1 MFLFGQAAPY
11 GAPAA
16 FGPAE
21 SFGDPSLLI
30 LAGYNLYI
38 LGIVIAF
45 ALFLLLSVVPFFLI
59 LFGCEL
65 ALRVLSETGVQLF
78 KYLLIMFRGLRRSPL
93 RTALSY
99 LALFV
104 LTVVLTLI
112 YAVLHLLSNVT
123 TEKEANFKVIMTEKF
138 SIPSMMPPSHHA
150 TLKQMI
156 DRLPPE
162 MRPAN
167 GDDDIMT
174 WSFTGGTTDPT
185 NPRPENA
192 LFMFTMEPKKILTMM
207 DGLEPKDLTE
217 TELAQM
223 REFVR
228 LMDED
233 PRRIIVSKTRMEKM
247 GLAVGQRLK
256 LYGLNYK
263 DVVFDF
269 EVIGQPRDGKYE
281 GVGFMN
287 REYLIK
293 QIEAYEREKRV
304 RHPLAEKCINL
315 IWVRVPNREA
325 YERLAAMCNDP
336 KNFSP
341 QVKLETASAGIG
353 SWLEAYKDILFGMKY
368 LMAPCML
375 AIMSLVVANAISISV
390 RERRTELA
398 VLKVL
403 GFRPWHVMGLVLG
416 EALLIGFF
424 AGFLGTFIVWYFL
437 GNVKFQV
444 AFFGAFV
451 IPDETLL
458 YGPLLG
464 MAVATAGSFL
474 PALSARN
481 VKVSE
486 VFSKVA

>member
-1 MFLFGQAAPY
+1 MLFGQSMPY

-16 FGPAE
+16 FGPQT
-21 SFGDPSLLI
+21 GVDPSLLV

-38 LGIVIAF
+38 LGIVIVI
-45 ALFLLLSVVPFFLI
+45 ALFLLVSVIPFFAV
-59 LFGCEL
+59 LFLCEF
-65 ALRVLSETGVQLF
+65 ALKILSETGIQFF

-123 TEKEANFKVIMTEKF
+123 TEKEANFKVIITERY
-138 SIPSMMPPSHHA
+138 SIPSQMPPSHLE
-150 TLKQMI
+150 TLKRMI
-156 DRLPPE
+156 AKLPPDL
-162 MRPAN
+162 RPVN
-167 GDDDIMT
+167 GDDDIMS

-185 NPRPENA
+185 NPRPENM
-192 LFMFTMEPKKILTMM
+192 LFMFSMEPRKILTMM
-207 DGLEPKDLTE
+207 DGFEPSNLTAD
-217 TELAQM
+217 ELKMMQGYVKQM
-223 REFVR
+223 E
-228 LMDED
+228 ED
-233 PRRIIVSKTRMEKM
+233 PRRILVSKVRMEKM
-247 GLAVGQRLK
+247 GLTVGQRIK
-256 LYGLNYK
+256 LYGWGFN

-269 EVIGQPRDGKYE
+269 EVIGMPPDGKYE
-281 GVGFMN
+281 GAGFMN
-287 REYLIK
+287 NAYLFSQIK
-293 QIEAYEREKRV
+293 AYERLKGTRS
-304 RHPLAEKCINL
+304 PLADKCINL
-315 IWVRVPNREA
+315 IWVKVPNKEA
-325 YERLAAMCNDP
+325 YQRLSALCNDP

-341 QVKLETASAGIG
+341 AVKLETASAGIG

-424 AGFLGTFIVWYFL
+424 AGFLAVGLVYFGL
-437 GNVKFQV
+437 GNFKFQV

-451 IPDETLL
+451 IPPETLI
-458 YGPLLG
+458 YGPMLG

-486 VFSKVA
+486 VFSRVA

>member
-1 MFLFGQAAPY
+1 
-11 GAPAA
+11 
-16 FGPAE
+16 
-21 SFGDPSLLI
+21 
-30 LAGYNLYI
+30 
-38 LGIVIAF
+38 
-45 ALFLLLSVVPFFLI
+45 
-59 LFGCEL
+59 
-65 ALRVLSETGVQLF
+65 
-78 KYLLIMFRGLRRSPL
+78 
-93 RTALSY
+93 
-99 LALFV
+99 
-104 LTVVLTLI
+104 
-112 YAVLHLLSNVT
+112 
-123 TEKEANFKVIMTEKF
+123 
-138 SIPSMMPPSHHA
+138 
-150 TLKQMI
+150 
-156 DRLPPE
+156 
-162 MRPAN
+162 
-167 GDDDIMT
+167 
-174 WSFTGGTTDPT
+174 
-185 NPRPENA
+185 
-192 LFMFTMEPKKILTMM
+192 MFTMEPKKILTMM

-217 TELAQM
+217 AELATM
-223 REFVR
+223 KEYIK

-247 GLAVGQRLK
+247 GLTVGQRLK

-269 EVIGQPRDGKYE
+269 EVIGQPPDGKYE

-315 IWVRVPNREA
+315 IWVRVPNKEA
-325 YERLAAMCNDP
+325 YERLSAMCNDP

-403 GFRPWHVMGLVLG
+403 GFRPWHVMGFVLG

-424 AGFLGTFIVWYFL
+424 AGLLGVSLVYFGL
-437 GNVKFQV
+437 GNFKFQV

-451 IPDETLL
+451 IPPETLI
-458 YGPLLG
+458 YGPVLG
-464 MAVATAGSFL
+464 MAVATAGSLL

>member
-1 MFLFGQAAPY
+1 MCIKNNPGELRSPARQEIAETIMLFGQSMPY

-16 FGPAE
+16 FGPE
-21 SFGDPSLLI
+21 SGMDPSLLV
-30 LAGYNLYI
+30 LGGYNFVI
-38 LGIVIAF
+38 LGIVIVI
-45 ALFLLLSVVPFFLI
+45 ALFLLLAVVPFFVV
-59 LFGCEL
+59 LFLCEF
-65 ALRVLSETGVQLF
+65 ALKILSETGIQIF

-138 SIPSMMPPSHHA
+138 SIPSTMPPSHA
-150 TLKQMI
+150 ETLKRLI
-156 DRLPPE
+156 SKLPPDL
-162 MRPAN
+162 RPVN

-174 WSFTGGTTDPT
+174 WSFTGGTTDPS
-185 NPRPENA
+185 NPRPDNA
-192 LFMFTMEPKKILTMM
+192 LFMFAMEPRKILTMM
-207 DGLEPKDLTE
+207 DGLEAKDLTPE
-217 TELAQM
+217 ELAHM

-233 PRRIIVSKTRMEKM
+233 PCRIIVSKTRLEKM
-247 GLAVGQRLK
+247 GLTVGQKLK

-263 DVVFDF
+263 DVTFDF
-269 EVIGQPRDGKYE
+269 EVIGVLPDGKYE

-287 REYLIK
+287 QAYLLK
-293 QIEAYEREKRV
+293 QLDAYEREKRV
-304 RHPLAEKCINL
+304 RHPLSEKCVNL
-315 IWVRVPNREA
+315 IWVKVPNKEA
-325 YERLAAMCNDP
+325 YERLSAMCNDP

-403 GFRPWHVMGLVLG
+403 GFRPWHVMGLILG
-416 EALLIGFF
+416 EAAAHRLFRRVPQHVHG
-424 AGFLGTFIVWYFL
+424 LGH
-437 GNVKFQV
+437 
-444 AFFGAFV
+444 
-451 IPDETLL
+451 
-458 YGPLLG
+458 
-464 MAVATAGSFL
+464 
-474 PALSARN
+474 AR
-481 VKVSE
+481 E
-486 VFSKVA
+486 L